1 MFLMNN
7 KRKLAELMEREEQ
20 KTDLY
25 SKTDCSLKRWKT
37 VDHC

>member
-20 KTDLY
+20 KTDLSY
-25 SKTDCSLKRWKT
+25 KTDCSLKRWKT
-37 VDHC
+37 VDYC